1 MSTVRTVPAARRR
14 ASLSP
19 IAAAVLLSL
28 GATWAQ
34 AEEPTSLSRVVVTGS
49 NIKRTDIETSQPLQT
64 VTRDEIKAMG
74 ALTVGD
80 ILSNLTNN
88 DGGAISDLSGAN
100 SWASGASGISLRNL
114 GTGGTLTLLNGRRL
128 SSYGFADGLQLN
140 FTNIDAIPANIIER
154 VEVLKDGASAIYGS
168 DAIGGV
174 INIITSK
181 DFQGVALNVSAQQSI
196 ERSFLARDR
205 SGSVTVGKGSFD
217 RDGFNVYGHLELYR
231 RGSYKDSD
239 VRPLL
244 PEWYLEQNPSRGQ
257 RSAGSFPG
265 NYSGSYPANYKD
277 PALAGK
283 RINAPAPGC
292 AAENLIGGVCQYD
305 YWKDSDARPATERVT
320 MLAGGRMKLNQDFSA
335 FAEFQGADIKASYYT
350 NIPRSNPG
358 SVSTWYDSI
367 KGELLRFTDPLLPAG
382 HPNNPY
388 GFPIGLNYRFID
400 NPDLFKNVGASRDYR
415 VLAGIEG
422 TAWGWDIES
431 AVGTMRSHATQRQH
445 LYKDRFGYAEAIT
458 SGEYKFGQKNPDSV
472 LLKMFPE
479 MGSSGTYSQQFL
491 DFKGSR
497 EIGTLPGG
505 PIMMALGAELRHE
518 SFEHRSMDNILQGR
532 IVSFSGVSIEG
543 KRNTGAVFTEFNLP
557 LNKQLEATLAL
568 RGDKVFSGFG
578 AVTPKASLAWRPNSS
593 LLLRGTLTQ
602 GFRAPSLPETGNG
615 GASWFNNGYV
625 DPKRCAT
632 ARQMREV
639 LNTGN
644 ENDKL
649 DGTAAYNS
657 GCSVSFP
664 SSVTP
669 NAELKPE
676 HSNNASVGM
685 VFQLTREASISL
697 DYYDI
702 RRRDEIGTRDINET
716 LANEDQNPG
725 LVPRDPLSA
734 QDKDLARRVKEISG
748 KDIGFAV
755 GPIRSIAA
763 QYQNLNKTR
772 VSGLDLDLRGRW
784 KLGEWGSFDA
794 GIEANHQLKLLYWDS
809 FKNDYTENRVGYRG
823 VPQDHLVLKA
833 NWSRGDWKLGG
844 RVTHYSA
851 TKLASADWDE
861 TNLPEGCAER
871 GLEAGDCRIRASNYT
886 DLWLQYSGFK
896 NLTLSMNLFN
906 AFNEQMPIER
916 RPASSLPLNSRV
928 IKLGLEAKF

>member
-1 MSTVRTVPAARRR
+1 MSKFHLIPLTPLA
-14 ASLSP
+14 L
-19 IAAAVLLSL
+19 AAALCAAS
-28 GATWAQ
+28 AQ
-34 AEEPTSLSRVVVTGS
+34 AEEAPAAAGSPQTLNRVVVTGS
-49 NIKRTDIETSQPLQT
+49 NIKRTDAETSQPLQT

-80 ILSNLTNN
+80 ILGNLTNN
-88 DGGAISDLSGAN
+88 DGSAISDLGGAN

-174 INIITSK
+174 INVITSK
-181 DFQGVALNVSAQQSI
+181 DFQGVALNVSGQQSI
-196 ERSFLARDR
+196 AHRFLARDR
-205 SGSVTVGKGSFD
+205 QGSVTVGRGD
-217 RDGFNVYGHLELYR
+217 LERDGFNVYGHLELYR

-244 PEWYLEQNPSRGQ
+244 PDWYLEQNPSRGQ

-265 NYSGSYPANYKD
+265 NYSGSYPADYKD

-283 RINAPAPGC
+283 RINTPAPGC

-305 YWKDSDARPATERVT
+305 YWKDSDARPATDRVT
-320 MLAGGRMKLNQDFSA
+320 MLAGARLKLNQDFNA
-335 FAEFQGADIKASYYT
+335 FAEFQGADIRAKYYT

-358 SVSTWYDSI
+358 VVSTWYDSI
-367 KGELLRFTDPLLPAG
+367 KGQLLRFTDPMLPAG

-388 GFPIGLNYRFID
+388 GFPIGLNYRFVD
-400 NPDLFKNVGASRDYR
+400 NPELFKNVGASRDYR
-415 VLAGIEG
+415 LMTGIEG
-422 TAWGWDIES
+422 SAWGWDIDS
-431 AVGTMRSHATQRQH
+431 AIGTMRSHATQRQH
-445 LYKDRFGYAEAIT
+445 LYKDAIGYASAIT
-458 SGEYKFGQKNPDSV
+458 SGEYKFGQQNPDSV

-479 MGSSGTYSQQFL
+479 MGSSGTYSQQFA

-497 EIGTLPGG
+497 EIGRLPGG
-505 PIMMALGAELRHE
+505 AVMMALGAELRHE
-518 SFEHRSMDNILQGR
+518 RFEHRSMDNILEGR
-532 IVSFSGVSIEG
+532 IVGFSGVAIEG
-543 KRNTGAVFTEFNLP
+543 KRNTGALFTEFSLP

-568 RGDKVFSGFG
+568 RGDKVFNGFG
-578 AVTPKASLAWRPNSS
+578 AVTPKASLAWRPTSL

-615 GASWFNNGYV
+615 GASWFNNGYL
-625 DPKRCAT
+625 DPKRCDT
-632 ARQMREV
+632 ARKLRDI
-639 LNTGN
+639 LKTGN

-649 DGTAAYNS
+649 DATAAYNS

-669 NAELKPE
+669 NPDLKPE

-685 VFQLTREASISL
+685 VFQLSREASVSL

-702 RRRDEIGTRDINET
+702 RRRDEIGTRDINDT
-716 LANEDQNPG
+716 LANEDKNPG
-725 LVPRDPLSA
+725 LVPRDPLTV
-734 QDKDLARRVKEISG
+734 QDKDYARRAKELSG
-748 KDIGFAV
+748 QDLGFAV
-755 GPIRSIAA
+755 GPVRSIAA
-763 QYQNLNKTR
+763 QYQNLNRTR

-784 KLGEWGSFDA
+784 KLGAWGDLDA
-794 GIEANHQLKLLYWDS
+794 GIEANHQIRLLYWDS

-823 VPQDHLVLKA
+823 VPKDHLVFKA
-833 NWSRGDWKLGG
+833 NWSRGDWKIGG
-844 RVTHYSA
+844 RTSYYTA
-851 TKLASADWDE
+851 TKLAAADWDSD
-861 TNLPEGCAER
+861 NLPEGCAAR
-871 GLEAGDCRIRASNYT
+871 DVAEADCKVRASAYT

-896 NLTLSMNLFN
+896 HLTLSANLFN
-906 AFNEQMPIER
+906 VFNEQTPIEL
-916 RPASSLPLNSRV
+916 RPNSALPLSGRA